1 MFIIRC
7 GFVYFILLSLFN
19 KKKKRFFYAALNFIP
34 AIFIICILLTIFAS
48 LTFKIKDSKISDN
61 DAKKVSALED
71 KLLNDEIDLTAY
83 KDKRNEIEIN
93 YVNIQKIIHN

>member
-1 MFIIRC
+1 MFVIRC
-7 GFVYFILLSLFN
+7 GFVYFYLLSLNNN

-48 LTFKIKDSKISDN
+48 LTFKIKDSKISAN

-71 KLLNDEIDLTAY
+71 KLLNDEIDLTSY

-93 YVNIQKIIHN
+93 YVNIQN